1 MLTCVS
7 PDNENTFLMG
17 DLNYDYKSD
26 NPHNK
31 GRLNQIEVLYDMKS
45 HTRVTLITATL
56 IDVILIK

>member
-1 MLTCVS
+1 
-7 PDNENTFLMG
+7 MG